1 MSNRKLDYRIVKE
14 TSWFCCK
21 ESYIIKKETRG
32 GYYET
37 LKEEVIVPAGFINDA
52 IRFSTREE
60 AQDYID
66 SL

>member
-1 MSNRKLDYRIVKE
+1 MSNKKLGYRIVKE

-21 ESYIIKKETRG
+21 EHYIIKQETRG
-32 GYYET
+32 GYYKT
-37 LKEEVIVPAGFINDA
+37 LKQEVILPAGIINDA
-52 IRFSTREE
+52 IRFETREE

>member
-1 MSNRKLDYRIVKE
+1 MSNKNLNYQIVKK

-21 ESYIIKKETRG
+21 EYYIIKEETRG
-32 GYYET
+32 GYYKT
-37 LKEEVIVPAGFINDA
+37 LKEEVMLPAGIINDA
-52 IRFSTREE
+52 IRFSTWED